1 MEGRQCCQLQQ
12 PLTYCVDIGD
22 NYLKTFRGAYSGTDC
37 SCTVSNLEAGNSYT
51 FYLHVKI
58 CELMSGAICEVLC
71 DVVSRHFGPNGM
83 LYCGGL
89 LDRCNCGKCKSYVC
103 GEGNGCQCT
112 DCMNCQTTFYRA
124 NPCTCLNNH
133 PYRLGTCRDVD
144 TYCEVLFCSVC
155 RKIIYSEGP
164 QAFFYMLMCE
174 NCLSFVC
181 PACILRV
188 MYPREKVLDGAVIPR
203 FPS

>member
-1 MEGRQCCQLQQ
+1 
-12 PLTYCVDIGD
+12 
-22 NYLKTFRGAYSGTDC
+22 
-37 SCTVSNLEAGNSYT
+37 
-51 FYLHVKI
+51 
-58 CELMSGAICEVLC
+58 MSGAICEVLC
-71 DVVSRHFGPNGM
+71 DVVNRHFGPNGM
-83 LYCGGL
+83 LYCSGL
-89 LDRCNCGKCKSYVC
+89 LDRCNCGKCKSCIC
-103 GEGNGCQCT
+103 GEGASCQCT

-124 NPCTCLNNH
+124 HPCTCLNNH

-144 TYCEVLFCSVC
+144 AYCEVLFCSVC

-188 MYPREKVLDGAVIPR
+188 MSPREKVLDGAVIPR
-203 FPS
+203 FPPIGPPKRFVCEGSIYCGLLKNQCRCGMCDGRCGSTNGCA